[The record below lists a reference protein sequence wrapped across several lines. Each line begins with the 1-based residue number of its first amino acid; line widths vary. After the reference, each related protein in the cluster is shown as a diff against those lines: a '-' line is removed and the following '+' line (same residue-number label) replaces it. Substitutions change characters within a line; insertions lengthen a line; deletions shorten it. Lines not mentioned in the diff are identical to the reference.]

1 MSFDFQL
8 INSDL
13 NIKSDGTIRTVTG
26 INKLKQDIIKIILT
40 PIGSMRLHPWYGS
53 AISDDIIGQNIPEE
67 MLLEEIQTSIEQS
80 LDRLKKLQIAQASGQ
95 TVSNDELIGLIEG
108 ILAQRALYDQRQ
120 ITVIVSVFS
129 KNLSQVEETFS
140 VQ

>member
-67 MLLEEIQTSIEQS
+67 MLLEEIQASIEQS